1 MPKSANHKLKL
12 LYLMKIFLE
21 YSDED
26 HPLTVADL
34 ATHLA
39 GYGITAERKSLYS
52 DIEMLRE
59 FGLDIETVEGRAHGH
74 YVASRD
80 FELPELKLLVDAVQS
95 SKFITQK
102 KSREL
107 IKKIEGFASKYQA
120 TGLERQVF
128 VANRIKT
135 MNESIYYTVDYIH
148 TAISNDS
155 QICFKYFEWTS
166 DKQKR
171 LKHGGKDYILS
182 PWSLTWDD
190 ENYYLVAYDS
200 DCGEIRHYRV
210 DKMLNIS
217 LTDEKRD
224 GRQVFSDFDMAVYSR
239 KTFGMYGGNE
249 ERVTLRCKNHL
260 AGVIIDRFGMDT
272 VFFNSTE
279 ETFEIN
285 IQVAVSPMFLS
296 WVMNFG
302 SEMKVLSPKSVQ
314 DKIAN
319 QANEIIKQ
327 YKQKT
332 ALRRFSY
339 LQSYHCCSIFFIF
352 YPVP

>member
-34 ATHLA
+34 ATHLG

-200 DCGEIRHYRV
+200 EQELLKHYRV
-210 DKMLNIS
+210 DKI
-217 LTDEKRD
+217 TDVKVLDKKRE
-224 GRQVFSDFDMAVYSR
+224 GAELFSEFDMAVYS
-239 KTFGMYGGNE
+239 KSVFGMFGGNAE
-249 ERVTLRCKNHL
+249 FVSLLCDESL
-260 AGVIIDRFGMDT
+260 AGVIIDRFGKDV
-272 VFFNSTE
+272 VFINRGDGKI
-279 ETFEIN
+279 EIN
-285 IQVAVSPMFLS
+285 VKV
-296 WVMNFG
+296 
-302 SEMKVLSPKSVQ
+302 VLSPQFYSWVFGFGNRMTVFSPQKARDGFIDQINSVAKLYQ
-314 DKIAN
+314 
-319 QANEIIKQ
+319 
-327 YKQKT
+327 
-332 ALRRFSY
+332 
-339 LQSYHCCSIFFIF
+339 
-352 YPVP
+352 